1 MANDERSLILRRLI
15 SLARWRRLILL
26 NTLVVA
32 AVAVVVSLILPKWY
46 RSESSVYP
54 PEEEGLSMRSL
65 TMMLSAAT
73 GMTSTRPGP
82 SLPLLA
88 TPSDIYA
95 SILKSRSVREE
106 IIRRHD
112 LMRAYKAKTIDQAL
126 KILKSRTK
134 VRVGTEGIVSLWVL
148 DKSPNEAASMARDY
162 LEILDQKTRERRRSS
177 AGAVRA
183 FLETRVADCRDSLA
197 LAERTLQRVE
207 ERTGILSPDEQTRSL
222 VSGAVQLDLGR
233 KMREV
238 ELGMLKAQVGP
249 DDPDRTRL
257 SREIELY
264 QRQLDRIDTG
274 TSSRGDSLE
283 SGGSPYQVP
292 LSEIPARTAEYGRAL
307 RQVKIQEALY
317 ELLIEQLEQYRIQE
331 LRDTPTVQILDA
343 PEPPQKRFRPIRW
356 LICTIATFLGFVFSC
371 GVAFALDD
379 LERIRTHDPARWR
392 SISAVATHLHPL
404 RWFSS
409 QSDLPAP

>member
-1 MANDERSLILRRLI
+1 MANDERSLILRRLV
-15 SLARWRRLILL
+15 SLARWRRLILV
-26 NTLVVA
+26 NTLAVA
-32 AVAVVVSLILPKWY
+32 AVAVVVSLLLPKWY

-73 GMTSTRPGP
+73 GMTSARPGP

-112 LMRAYKAKTIDQAL
+112 LMKAYKAKTIDQAL
-126 KILKSRTK
+126 RTLKSRTK

-148 DKSPNEAASMARDY
+148 DKNPNEAASIARDY
-162 LEILDQKTRERRRSS
+162 LEILDSKTRDRRRSS

-183 FLETRVADCRDSLA
+183 FLEARVADCRDSLA
-197 LAERTLQRVE
+197 FAENHLQRIE
-207 ERTGILSPDEQTRSL
+207 EKTGILSPDEQTRAL
-222 VSGAVQLDLGR
+222 VGGAVQIELGR

-249 DDPDRTRL
+249 EDPDRTRL

-264 QRQLDRIDTG
+264 QHQLDRIDEG
-274 TSSRGDSLE
+274 TSSRGDSVGSE
-283 SGGSPYQVP
+283 KSPYQVP
-292 LSEIPARTAEYGRAL
+292 LSEIPARTAEFGRAL
-307 RQVKIQEALY
+307 RQVKIEEALY
-317 ELLIEQLEQYRIQE
+317 ELLIEQLEQYRIME

-356 LICTIATFLGFVFSC
+356 LICAIATFLAFTFSC
-371 GVAFALDD
+371 ALAFALDD
-379 LERIRTHDPARWR
+379 LERIRTHDPVRWR
-392 SISAVATHLHPL
+392 SISAVATHLHPR
-404 RWFSS
+404 RWLSS
-409 QSDLPAP
+409 QNDLPAP